1 MQPDVS
7 VIIPTYNCLEF
18 LPKAID
24 SVMMQKGIT
33 CEIIIVDDGSTD
45 GTVDWLLK
53 QQVRNPKI
61 RLLTQA
67 SQGVIAARNR
77 AIKVANAPFIAFLDP
92 YDFWYKNKLEKQINY
107 FNANPNCGL
116 SFTNYDHL
124 TMDYEYIIDCYGY
137 WPEFSN
143 HKNKSQ
149 GNYVNL
155 DDAVNFLLT
164 TNVIGAS
171 CVVVRKST
179 ILEAGGFDP
188 SLRSANDWDCWL
200 RISLISDVAYT
211 KDNTMGYLMRPN
223 SIKSNRQKRLDAIED
238 IINRIG
244 QHEAVSVKAKEHA
257 QAWLLESYGE
267 MYRENQKYLNSIK
280 FSLKA
285 WRLYPHMRHIKQCA
299 HDLKALCKHSLSL
312 SV

>member
-7 VIIPTYNCLEF
+7 VIIPNYNCLEF
-18 LPKAID
+18 LPKALD
-24 SVMMQKGIT
+24 SVMMQKGVN

-45 GTVDWLLK
+45 GSVDWLLK
-53 QQVRNPKI
+53 QQVRNPQI
-61 RLLTQA
+61 RLITQA
-67 SQGVIAARNR
+67 NQGVIAARNR
-77 AIKVANAPFIAFLDP
+77 AIKAASAPYIAFLDAD
-92 YDFWYKNKLEKQINY
+92 DFWYKDKLEKQINY
-107 FNANPNCGL
+107 FKSNPKCGL

-124 TMDYEYIIDCYGY
+124 TMGYEYIIDCYGY
-137 WPEFSN
+137 WPEFSK

-155 DDAVNFLLT
+155 DNAVNFLLT
-164 TNVIGAS
+164 TNVIGTS

-188 SLRSANDWDCWL
+188 SLRSASDWDCWL
-200 RISLISDVAYT
+200 RIALISDIAYT
-211 KDNTMGYLMRPN
+211 ADNTMGYLMRPN
-223 SIKSNRQKRLDAIED
+223 SITSNRQKRLDAIED

-244 QHEAVSVKAKEHA
+244 QHESVSEKAKEQA
-257 QAWLLESYGE
+257 NAWLLESYGE
-267 MYRENQKYLNSIK
+267 MYRENQNYLNSMK